1 MSDVMNYDKEKFPL
15 LTKEIRDLLPH
26 RYPMLLVDRV
36 LGIEDDNRIVGIK
49 NVTANEEFFQGHF
62 PEQPIFPG
70 VLMLEALAQL
80 GVIFAK
86 ICSDS
91 VDKNQLYVFAGADE
105 VRFRRPVVP
114 GDVLKLEMSLIARKR
129 AIWKMKGVASV
140 DGEVAIE
147 GILTAAVFPEKK
159 K

>member
-1 MSDVMNYDKEKFPL
+1 MNYDKEKFPL